1 MLESLKLNSHD
12 VVIDNQTVATFL
24 ARNDKDLTR
33 SKPVEISDE
42 ALMVG
47 YAKGNMRAFE
57 TLYLRHKDP
66 LLRYFLRQTNIRA
79 SAEELFQETWQSLI
93 RNSANYQTSAKF
105 STYLY
110 KIAHSRLVDHYR
122 KQGRAD
128 WQSIEESEEFGQL
141 LELSASSETQP
152 NESLYKEESKQHLLK
167 GLEQLPAN
175 QREVVVLK
183 FENGLTVREIAET
196 LDENAE
202 AVKSRLRYAL
212 SKLKNYFETNGLTP
226 FEFASGEDYE

>member
-1 MLESLKLNSHD
+1 M
-12 VVIDNQTVATFL
+12 
-24 ARNDKDLTR
+24 
-33 SKPVEISDE
+33 
-42 ALMVG
+42 MG
-47 YAKGNMRAFE
+47 YAKGNMQSFE
-57 TLYLRHKDP
+57 KLYLRHKDP
-66 LLRYFLRQTNIRA
+66 LLRYFLRQTSIRA

-110 KIAHSRLVDHYR
+110 RIAHSRLVDHYR

-128 WQSIEESEEFGQL
+128 WLSLDGQADDENAAPIQLESDNQSQPEQSHHKTQHKQQL
-141 LELSASSETQP
+141 LA
-152 NESLYKEESKQHLLK
+152 
-167 GLEQLPAN
+167 GLEQLPPN
-175 QREVVVLK
+175 QREVVILK

-212 SKLKNYFETNGLTP
+212 SKLKTFFENNGLTP
-226 FEFASGEDYE
+226 LEFASGDEYE